1 MIRYQTQNAEVL
13 FVGIN
18 PHPGSFRRGV
28 PFSNNKLFWYLLG
41 RAGLIREKF
50 GDLRDDLKLGK
61 IYKSRFNKVYK
72 LGFINLI
79 DRPTRDITLLRKGE
93 EGKGKRKV
101 ETIIKTRRPKVVCFV
116 GKVAYEKYSGS
127 KDFDFGWQKDIY
139 DSRAYVMHFPLRGK
153 AAIRVRELKRIG
165 QARKNKQPHGF

>member
-1 MIRYQTQNAEVL
+1 MIRYQTKNAEVL

-41 RAGLIREKF
+41 RAGFIRERLE
-50 GDLRDDLKLGK
+50 DLRDDSRLKG
-61 IYKSRFNKVYK
+61 IYEGRFNKVYK
-72 LGFINLI
+72 LGFVNLI

-101 ETIIKTRRPKVVCFV
+101 EKIIKTQKPKVVCFV
-116 GKVAYEKYSGS
+116 GKVAYGKYSGT
-127 KDFDFGWQKDIY
+127 KDFAFGWQKDIHRA
-139 DSRAYVMHFPLRGK
+139 RAYVMHFPLRGR
-153 AAIRVRELKRIG
+153 AAVRVRELKIIDR
-165 QARKNKQPHGF
+165 ARRTA